1 MNRLI
6 KKTIAILLTVCFVLS
21 ITAATVSARAETP
34 NDENMGNSKCYY
46 PDPNRNVVP
55 INSVYHGKTY
65 EQWSEK
71 WWQWAASIPAPI
83 NPILAPTGFY
93 DASIGQSGNVW
104 FLAGTDNKQRIERT
118 VKIPAGKS
126 IFFPI
131 VNVLFFNDDDYTEDV
146 MRDTTKAIIDDTKV
160 LEVTVDGK
168 PLKNLE
174 NFRKGSDLFVV
185 KTPKNGDFIYP
196 VLKKQKYY
204 QSVSDGYW
212 IMLKPLSKG
221 VHTIRIHGKV
231 ENTKYQVFNEVG
243 VKYIIT
249 VT

>member
-1 MNRLI
+1 MKRQI
-6 KKTIAILLTVCFVLS
+6 KKIISVLLTVCFVLS
-21 ITAATVSARAETP
+21 ITAATVSAKAGNP
-34 NDENMGNSKCYY
+34 NPGVLPVNSNSYGN
-46 PDPNRNVVP
+46 
-55 INSVYHGKTY
+55 TY

-71 WWQWAASIPAPI
+71 WWQWTISIPAPI

-104 FLAGTDNKQRIERT
+104 FLAGTDNKTGIERT
-118 VKIPAGKS
+118 VEIPAGKA

-131 VNVLFFNDDDYTEDV
+131 VNVLFFNDNDYSEDY
-146 MRDTTKAIIDDTKV
+146 MRDVTKAIIDDTKV

-168 PLKNLE
+168 PLKNLD
-174 NFRKGSDLFVV
+174 NYRVGSDLFVV
-185 KTPKNGDFIYP
+185 KTPENGGFIYNP
-196 VLKKQKYY
+196 DLKTQESYP
-204 QSVSDGYW
+204 SVSDGYW

-221 VHTIRIHGKV
+221 VHIISIHGLV
-231 ENTKYQVFNEVG
+231 VNPEYIGINEVG